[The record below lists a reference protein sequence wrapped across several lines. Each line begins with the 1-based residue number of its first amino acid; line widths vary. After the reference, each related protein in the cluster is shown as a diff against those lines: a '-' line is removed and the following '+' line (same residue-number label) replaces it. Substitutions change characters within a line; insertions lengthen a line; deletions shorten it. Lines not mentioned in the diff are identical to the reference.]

1 MRSLKRRTV
10 LGALAAMAASSAL
23 RAQKKYG
30 PGVSDSEI
38 KIGSTMPFSGPVSIL
53 GTLGKAAQAYVSKI
67 NAEGG
72 VNGRKIRLLQYDDGY
87 NPGKA
92 LELTRKLVEQD
103 EVLFIYQTVGT
114 ATNNAIHRYL
124 NGRKVPQ
131 LLIFSG
137 ANKWADSVNGQ
148 WTLSGM
154 PSYNVEGRIHARWI
168 LQNMPDAKIAV
179 LMQNDDFGRDYLAG
193 IRDGLG
199 ERAKTMIVA
208 EQTYETTDPTVDS
221 QVVSLKASGA
231 NALFSLSNGKF
242 TVQSIRKAHDIGWK
256 PQIFLPLGS
265 ASLTSI
271 IRPAGPE
278 KAIGA
283 ITAAYNKGAADPQ
296 WDKDPG
302 IVALREFTKQWMPEG
317 DPNDQLVAG
326 GYSSAQI
333 LIQILKQCGDDLTR
347 ENIMKQALS
356 LRGFATP
363 TMLPGLSLNSSP
375 TDYELYAQL
384 KLQRFNGTSWVPFG
398 EVISK

>member
-1 MRSLKRRTV
+1 MQFIKRRTSLAA
-10 LGALAAMAASSAL
+10 LGALFLPQAL
-23 RAQKKYG
+23 QAQKRSG
-30 PGVSDSEI
+30 PGVSDTEI
-38 KIGSTMPFSGPVSIL
+38 RIGSTMPFSGPVSIL
-53 GTLGKAAQAYVSKI
+53 GTLGKATQAYVSKL

-72 VNGRKIRLLQYDDGY
+72 INGRKIRLIQYDDGY

-124 NGRKVPQ
+124 NGRKVPH

-137 ANKWADSVNGQ
+137 ANKWADPANGP

-154 PSYNVEGRIHARWI
+154 PSYDVEGRIYARWI
-168 LQNMPDAKIAV
+168 LQNMPNAKIAV
-179 LMQNDDFGRDYLAG
+179 LLQNDDFGRDYLAG
-193 IRDGLG
+193 IRAGLG
-199 ERAKTMIVA
+199 ERAKSMIVA
-208 EQTYETTDPTVDS
+208 EQTYETTDPTVES

-231 NALFSLSNGKF
+231 TVFISLSNGKF
-242 TVQSIRKAHDIGWK
+242 TVQSLRKAHDIEWK

-278 KAIGA
+278 RAIGA
-283 ITAAYNKGAADPQ
+283 ITAAYNKAAADPQ
-296 WDKDPG
+296 WDKDAG
-302 IVALREFTKQWMPEG
+302 VIALREFTKQWMPDG

-333 LIQILKQCGDDLTR
+333 LTQILKQCGDDLTR
-347 ENIMKQALS
+347 ENVMRQALS

-363 TMLPGLSLNSSP
+363 TMLPGLTLNTSP
-375 TDYELYAQL
+375 TDYELFAQL
-384 KLQRFNGTSWVPFG
+384 RLQRFNGSSWVPFG
-398 EVISK
+398 EIVSR